1 MIDGKVVSVLD
12 PSQES
17 GDFLV
22 RKRARDRQYAFD
34 YAFDASAGQ
43 EQVCGMHLPASCW
56 VDSHAHIHTQVY
68 NSTTRFLID
77 GVIDGYNATV
87 FAYGATGSGK
97 T

>member
-1 MIDGKVVSVLD
+1 MKEVVQVLDKKVVSVLD
-12 PSQES
+12 PSQDS

-34 YAFDASAGQ
+34 YAFGP
-43 EQVCGMHLPASCW
+43 E
-56 VDSHAHIHTQVY
+56 VDQRTVY
-68 NSTTRFLID
+68 ESTTRFLID
-77 GVIDGYNATV
+77 GVIEGFNATV

>member
-1 MIDGKVVSVLD
+1 MKEVVNVIDGKVVSVLD

-43 EQVCGMHLPASCW
+43 QQVSCALRCEL
-56 VDSHAHIHTQVY
+56 SRQQTPS
-68 NSTTRFLID
+68 STGL
-77 GVIDGYNATV
+77 
-87 FAYGATGSGK
+87 
-97 T
+97 